1 MEGRSRSI
9 GDFMLS
15 QMFKTVPRG
24 DETAGD
30 GTQYVFKPSLVGGAS
45 QFDLTDEGLSWQ
57 VRGKKG
63 VWPLDKIAAIRLS
76 YRPVSMQSRRFRA
89 DIEDTR
95 GERIT
100 LYSTTWHTVALM
112 SPQDNGYRAFVV
124 ELHRR
129 LAGIGSKAV
138 LVVGI
143 NPNVYLAGMA
153 VIAVVGIAMLGLLI
167 RALFTAE
174 YAGALFLVGF
184 AALFAWQIGGFM
196 RRNRPRH
203 YTFDTLPQD
212 VLP

>member
-1 MEGRSRSI
+1 
-9 GDFMLS
+9 MLS
-15 QMFKTVPRG
+15 QLFTGSRVRAQESG
-24 DETAGD
+24 EAAAD

-57 VRGKKG
+57 TRGKRG
-63 VWPLDKIAAIRLS
+63 LWPLEKIAAIRLS

-95 GERIT
+95 GERVTI
-100 LYSTTWHTVALM
+100 YSTTWHTVALM
-112 SPQDNGYRAFVV
+112 SPQDDGYRAFIL

-129 LAGIGSKAV
+129 LAEIKSKAV

-153 VIAVVGIAMLGLLI
+153 VIAVVGVAMLGLLA
-167 RALFTAE
+167 RALFTGE
-174 YAGALFLVGF
+174 FAGALFLIGF

-196 RRNRPRH
+196 RRNKPRG
-203 YTFDTLPQD
+203 YAFDALPKD

>member
-1 MEGRSRSI
+1 
-9 GDFMLS
+9 MLS
-15 QMFKTVPRG
+15 QIFKTMPRG
-24 DETAGD
+24 EATGSEMAGD

-57 VRGKKG
+57 ARGKKG
-63 VWPLDKIAAIRLS
+63 VWPLEKIAAIRLS

-95 GERIT
+95 GERVT

-112 SPQDNGYRAFVV
+112 SPQDDGYRAFIV

-129 LAGIGSKAV
+129 LAGIKSKAV

-143 NPNVYLAGMA
+143 NPNIYLAGM
-153 VIAVVGIAMLGLLI
+153 VIIAVVGMAMLGLLI

-174 YAGALFLVGF
+174 FAGALFLVGF

-196 RRNRPRH
+196 RRNKPRS
-203 YTFDTLPQD
+203 YTFDALPKD

>member
-1 MEGRSRSI
+1 MFSRFFTNPRA
-9 GDFMLS
+9 GDAV
-15 QMFKTVPRG
+15 T
-24 DETAGD
+24 D

-45 QFDLTDEGLSWQ
+45 QFDLTDEGLSWH
-57 VRGKKG
+57 VRGKTG

-112 SPQDNGYRAFVV
+112 SPQDSGYRAFIV

-129 LAGIGSKAV
+129 LAAIKSKVV

-143 NPNVYLAGMA
+143 NPRIYFTG
-153 VIAVVGIAMLGLLI
+153 IALIGLVGIAILGLLI
-167 RALFTAE
+167 RALVTGEF
-174 YAGALFLVGF
+174 AGALFLAGF

-196 RRNRPRH
+196 RRNRPRN
-203 YTFDTLPQD
+203 YTLGVLPKD

>member
-24 DETAGD
+24 DEAAGD

-63 VWPLDKIAAIRLS
+63 VWPLNKIAAIRLS

-95 GERIT
+95 GERVT

-112 SPQDNGYRAFVV
+112 SPQDNGYRAFIV

-196 RRNRPRH
+196 RRNKPRS
-203 YTFDTLPQD
+203 YTFDSLPKD